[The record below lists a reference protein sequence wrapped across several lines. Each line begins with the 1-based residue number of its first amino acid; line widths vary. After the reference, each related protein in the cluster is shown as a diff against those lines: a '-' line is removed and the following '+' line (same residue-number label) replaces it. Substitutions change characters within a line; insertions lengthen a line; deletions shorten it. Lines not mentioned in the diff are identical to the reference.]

1 MISMNDENLEGTPGL
16 AIDDDPAV
24 PGLSLRPERAEER
37 RPVEELTREA
47 FWNRYAPGCTE
58 HFILHRLREAPGF
71 RPWHSIVA
79 EYDGNAIGHALLSP
93 ADILLDAGGALPVLT
108 LGPLS
113 VLPACAR
120 RGVGAALMRA
130 AIQVAREQGETA
142 LLLTGDPAY
151 YGRFGFLP
159 ASAFGVRM
167 GALPASGG
175 APYFMALPLFDGA
188 LAGKAGRYRA
198 SPLFEEAEGE
208 TFSAYDRTFP
218 PRRKLKLPG
227 QLR

>member
-1 MISMNDENLEGTPGL
+1 MISMNDENLMGTHGQT
-16 AIDDDPAV
+16 INDGPAV

-37 RPVEELTREA
+37 HPVEELTREA

-79 EYDGNAIGHALLSP
+79 EYDGNAVGHALLSP

-208 TFSAYDRTFP
+208 AFAAYDSAFP